1 MILESI
7 NRPSRLSLATLL
19 EINLLFALIINSVTH
34 LWVLVVG
41 QVEDVLDE
49 GVNVHHEGL
58 RAADDELV
66 HAGDGVRPD
75 LGAAVL
81 EELQELGHEHV
92 ERPVDLV
99 LEAIV

>member
-1 MILESI
+1 MI
-7 NRPSRLSLATLL
+7 
-19 EINLLFALIINSVTH
+19 SVHTY
-34 LWVLVVG
+34 LRVLVVG
-41 QVEDVLDE
+41 QVEDVFDE

-66 HAGDGVRPD
+66 DAGDGVRPD

-81 EELQELGHEHV
+81 EELQELWHEHV

-99 LEAIV
+99 LGQLYKTRSSRKIDSRRLFTRE

>member
-1 MILESI
+1 MLKDE
-7 NRPSRLSLATLL
+7 NKTDTKPKHY
-19 EINLLFALIINSVTH
+19 SVDH
-34 LWVLVVG
+34 CAYLRVLVVG

-66 HAGDGVRPD
+66 DAGDGVRPD